1 MERPSNLDES
11 LYPKHAKNYSLYV
24 KEDTDYSWILGEVES
39 VVIQSNLGKKEGH
52 FWKTTNL
59 IQFLRFLFYNRANKT
74 FLGYY
79 KVQHLIKKH
88 LWMKEGVFCGA
99 GLEELKVVLFENV
112 MTAEREIH
120 SQ

>member
-52 FWKTTNL
+52 F
-59 IQFLRFLFYNRANKT
+59 
-74 FLGYY
+74 
-79 KVQHLIKKH
+79 
-88 LWMKEGVFCGA
+88 
-99 GLEELKVVLFENV
+99 
-112 MTAEREIH
+112 
-120 SQ
+120 